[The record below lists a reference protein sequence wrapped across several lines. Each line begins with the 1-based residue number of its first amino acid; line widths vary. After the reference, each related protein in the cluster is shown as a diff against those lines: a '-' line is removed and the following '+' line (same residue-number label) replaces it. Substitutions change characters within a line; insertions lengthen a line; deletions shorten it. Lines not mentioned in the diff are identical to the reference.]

1 MGQQKVELYWDIGST
16 NTYFAFKLLK
26 PILARYDAELVL
38 HPYNLGHVFKANN
51 YELMKEPKSKLR
63 NRKRDLAR
71 WAEKYNLPFSI
82 PRQFPIKSSRVLRG
96 SLAMRRKNLELEFVE
111 AALDAYWERGD
122 ASIVEYSGLRPLVT
136 ALGVDADWFEELSA
150 SEEIGLEL
158 AKSTDA
164 GVERGVFGVPSI
176 YVGEEL
182 FWGKD
187 RMDFV
192 EDELKRLTSSPSGA
206 ASVDKVK
213 AEETS

>member
-1 MGQQKVELYWDIGST
+1 MIKQKVEMYWDIGST
-16 NTYFAFKLLK
+16 NTYFAFKLIK
-26 PILARYDAELVL
+26 PILARHDAELVL
-38 HPYNLGHVFKANN
+38 HPYNLGHVFKMNN

-71 WAEKYNLPFSI
+71 WAEKYKLPFSI

-111 AALDAYWERGD
+111 SALDAYWERGD
-122 ASIVEYSGLRPLVT
+122 ASIVDYAGLRPLAT

-150 SEEIGLEL
+150 SEEIGREL
-158 AKSTDA
+158 AKSTDD

-176 YVGEEL
+176 FVGEEL

-192 EDELKRLTSSPSGA
+192 EDELNRRA
-206 ASVDKVK
+206 IASTTGTGRCP
-213 AEETS
+213 AP